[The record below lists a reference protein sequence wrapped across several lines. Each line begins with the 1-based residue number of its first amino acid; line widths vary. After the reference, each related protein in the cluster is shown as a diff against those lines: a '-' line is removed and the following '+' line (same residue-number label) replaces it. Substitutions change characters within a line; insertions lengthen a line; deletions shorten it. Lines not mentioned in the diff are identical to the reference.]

1 MEIGMQ
7 VMTLIGAMVSAQ
19 WAFARLTLR
28 ALERVIQAQE
38 QTLREHLLKLE
49 QAVRGNT
56 EALQALKE
64 ALVEVRLHSR
74 RRVARTAT
82 STAGSSCDREE

>member
-1 MEIGMQ
+1 MDIGIQ

-28 ALERVIQAQE
+28 ALERIIQAQE
-38 QTLREHLLKLE
+38 QTLREHLVRLE

-64 ALVEVRLHSR
+64 TLAGVKLNGM
-74 RRVARTAT
+74 RRVT
-82 STAGSSCDREE
+82 GGKE

>member
-1 MEIGMQ
+1 MEVNIQ
-7 VMTLIGAMVSAQ
+7 VLSLIGAMVSAQ

-28 ALERVIQAQE
+28 ALERIIQAQE
-38 QTLREHLLKLE
+38 QTLREHLVRLE

-64 ALVEVRLHSR
+64 ALTQVRLDGR
-74 RRVARTAT
+74 RKAT
-82 STAGSSCDREE
+82 SRKE